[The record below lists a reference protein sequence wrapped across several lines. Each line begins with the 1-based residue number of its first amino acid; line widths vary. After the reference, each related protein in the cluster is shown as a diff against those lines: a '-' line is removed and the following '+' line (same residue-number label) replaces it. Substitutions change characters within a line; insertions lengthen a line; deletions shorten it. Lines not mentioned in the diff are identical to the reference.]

1 MRDSVS
7 IIIPT
12 YNSSNTLRIC
22 LESVKSQNY
31 FPYKII
37 IVDNFSTD
45 STVDVAKRFGA
56 RIIRHKGNQASARNT
71 GVLNSFGNYILFL
84 DSDQILEKPVIR
96 KCVEICKKRNI
107 GMVIIPELFVGH
119 NFWGTCW
126 AFWKNCHPQK
136 GIPRFFV
143 KEHVVSAGPQRR
155 ELAWGEDLEFYKRL
169 KMTGVKEAYCNSKIL
184 HLEPS
189 SIGKIM
195 AKELRYSRF
204 ILLHSRRFGEEQ
216 MSIYKN
222 SLLSLSEVLRG
233 LRRSP
238 LLVVG
243 SLFLLFVKTCI
254 WAIRF
259 TFF

>member
-1 MRDSVS
+1 M
-7 IIIPT
+7 
-12 YNSSNTLRIC
+12 C
-22 LESVKSQNY
+22 LESVKNQNY
-31 FPYKII
+31 FPYEVI

-45 STVDVAKRFGA
+45 STVDMAKHFGA
-56 RIIRHKGNQASARNT
+56 RIIKHKGNQASARNI
-71 GVLNSFGNYILFL
+71 GVSKSLGNYILFL
-84 DSDQILEKPVIR
+84 DSDEILEKEVIQE
-96 KCVEICKKRNI
+96 CVEICKKRNI

-126 AFWKNCHPQK
+126 AFWKNCHPQR

-143 KEHVVSAGPQRR
+143 KNHVVSAGSQRQD
-155 ELAWGEDLEFYKRL
+155 LAWGEDLEFYTRL
-169 KMTGVKEAYCNSKIL
+169 KRAGVKEAYCDSSML

-189 SIGKIM
+189 SIRKIM
-195 AKELRYSRF
+195 AKELHYSRF
-204 ILLHSRRFGEEQ
+204 IPLYSRYFTEEY
-216 MSIYKN
+216 MLMYKN
-222 SLLSLSEVLRG
+222 SLLSLREALKG
-233 LRRSP
+233 FRRSP